1 MKIRAPKGRDPRL
14 TRNVGQ
20 ELANVVESTEEFYE
34 LMNTRA
40 PPELHPHGVIPGAQ
54 LAQASAN
61 LNEEEAEIQ
70 RK

>member
-1 MKIRAPKGRDPRL
+1 MAIPAPKARDPRL

-20 ELANVVESTEEFYE
+20 ELANVIESKEEFYE

-40 PPELHPHGVIPGAQ
+40 PPELHMHNLISGTQ

-61 LNEEEAEIQ
+61 LNEAEAEI
-70 RK
+70 